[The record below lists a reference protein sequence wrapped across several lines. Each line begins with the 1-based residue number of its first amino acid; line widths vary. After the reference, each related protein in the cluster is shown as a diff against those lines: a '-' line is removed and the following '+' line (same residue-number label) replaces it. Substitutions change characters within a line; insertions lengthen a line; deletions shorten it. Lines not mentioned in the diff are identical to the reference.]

1 METALTS
8 CTECG
13 ADVRIMPAMSPPKVV
28 HAQEDIGL
36 SPDNCYFDG
45 AHKVSGRVW

>member
-1 METALTS
+1 
-8 CTECG
+8 
-13 ADVRIMPAMSPPKVV
+13 MSPPKVV